1 VTDDF
6 DVPLEDEIV
15 EAGLPF
21 SPITADT
28 VLSEAQEQK
37 IRDHFG
43 YSKSET
49 RTKAERDAAA
59 QRIIERLPAILA
71 KIESER

>member
-1 VTDDF
+1 MTDDF
-6 DVPLEDEIV
+6 DVPLEDEPV

-37 IRDHFG
+37 IRDHYG
-43 YSKSET
+43 YTRSET
-49 RTKAERDAAA
+49 RTKAERDTAAA
-59 QRIIERLPAILA
+59 RIVSRLPAILA